1 MNTSKEYVKSA
12 NPIQVYNKGN
22 IINESKKGWIKKK
35 EKKKRFK
42 QKGKRKMRILTIGLC
57 SFFAREF

>member
-22 IINESKKGWIKKK
+22 IINESKKGMDQEKRK
-35 EKKKRFK
+35 EKKI
-42 QKGKRKMRILTIGLC
+42 QTKRKKKNEDSYYWTM
-57 SFFAREF
+57 FFFCP